1 MGVQSFQFP
10 IDFLNNL
17 EKPTIY
23 IARKDKEFVG
33 SVSVYDNLS
42 LTFNLNAFNTASFT
56 IYRDV
61 DGKKQDYFDKFEEE
75 MLIMIP
81 GISWYQIHVETNI
94 TNTGITK
101 SMTAN

>member
-1 MGVQSFQFP
+1 MGVQSFKFP

-42 LTFNLNAFNTASFT
+42 LVILMHFRRFHLKS
-56 IYRDV
+56 I
-61 DGKKQDYFDKFEEE
+61 E
-75 MLIMIP
+75 M
-81 GISWYQIHVETNI
+81 
-94 TNTGITK
+94 
-101 SMTAN
+101 

>member
-1 MGVQSFQFP
+1 MGVQSFKFP

-56 IYRDV
+56 I
-61 DGKKQDYFDKFEEE
+61 
-75 MLIMIP
+75 
-81 GISWYQIHVETNI
+81 
-94 TNTGITK
+94 
-101 SMTAN
+101 